1 MSMTVSQAREL
12 MQSWVENPS
21 LRGHMECVA
30 RCMRVQGEALDP
42 DHADDWE
49 IAGLLHDMDYEK
61 HPTIEEHPFVAVQAL
76 RDRGDVPDS
85 VIQSILGHADYSGVP
100 RETLM
105 AKHLFACDELA
116 GFIVAC
122 ARVRPDGISELQV
135 KSILKKL
142 KNAKFAAAVSRDDVR
157 NGAAEIG
164 RELDEHIGVC
174 LEALR
179 SDRERLGI

>member
-1 MSMTVSQAREL
+1 
-12 MQSWVENPS
+12 
-21 LRGHMECVA
+21 
-30 RCMRVQGEALDP
+30 
-42 DHADDWE
+42 
-49 IAGLLHDMDYEK
+49 
-61 HPTIEEHPFVAVQAL
+61 
-76 RDRGDVPDS
+76 
-85 VIQSILGHADYSGVP
+85 
-100 RETLM
+100 M

>member
-49 IAGLLHDMDYEK
+49 VTGLLHDMDYEK

-164 RELDEHIGVC
+164 RELDEHIEVC

-179 SDRERLGI
+179 SDRERLEI

>member
-1 MSMTVSQAREL
+1 
-12 MQSWVENPS
+12 
-21 LRGHMECVA
+21 MECVA
-30 RCMRVQGEALDP
+30 RCMRVQAESLDP
-42 DHADDWE
+42 EHADDWE

-61 HPTIEEHPFVAVQAL
+61 HPTIEEHPFVGVQAL
-76 RDRGDVPDS
+76 RDRGDVSDD

-100 RETLM
+100 RESLM
-105 AKHLFACDELA
+105 AKHLFACDELS

-122 ARVRPDGISELQV
+122 ARVRPDGIAELQV
-135 KSILKKL
+135 KSVLKKL

-157 NGAAEIG
+157 NGAAEIN
-164 RELDEHIGVC
+164 RALDEHIEVC